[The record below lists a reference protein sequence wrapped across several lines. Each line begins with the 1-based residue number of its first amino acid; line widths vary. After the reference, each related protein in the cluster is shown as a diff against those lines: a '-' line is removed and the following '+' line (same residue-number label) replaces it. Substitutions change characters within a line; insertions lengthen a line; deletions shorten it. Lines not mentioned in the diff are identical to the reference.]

1 MTLLDSVLAHNKQF
15 VMERQYE
22 RFQTTK
28 FPDKKVVILTC
39 MDTRLLELLPFAM
52 NVKNG
57 DAKLIR
63 NAGAVISHPF
73 GSIMRS
79 ILVAIYELGANEVMV
94 VGHHGCGMTGLQP
107 SSILQKS
114 QERGVSLETI
124 DMLEFSGVDVKGF
137 LTGFEKVEENVENS
151 VQMIKRHPL
160 LPKDVSVH
168 GLVICPETGQLDLI
182 INGYEDTKM
191 SMIQNQKV

>member
-15 VMERQYE
+15 VLEKQYE
-22 RFQTTK
+22 KFQTTK
-28 FPDKKVVILTC
+28 FPNKKVVILTC

-79 ILVAIYELGANEVMV
+79 ILVAIYELGADEVMV
-94 VGHHGCGMTGLQP
+94 VGHHGCGMTGLQA
-107 SSILQKS
+107 SSILEKS

-124 DMLEFSGVDVKGF
+124 DMLEFSGVDVQGF
-137 LTGFEKVEENVENS
+137 LTGFEKVEDNVENS
-151 VQMIKRHPL
+151 VHMIKRHPL
-160 LPKDVSVH
+160 LPKDVAVH
-168 GLVICPETGQLDLI
+168 GLVICPETGKLDLL
-182 INGYEDTKM
+182 INGYEDLNT
-191 SMIQNQKV
+191 SIVENQKV